1 MEQAILLIQCP
12 DQKGIVAKFSNFVFE
27 HDANIISSYQYS
39 TDPDGGRFVMR
50 VKFVFDNKRCPEA
63 SLESDLEDLASTL
76 DAAWQIHYE
85 SKVMRMAIAVSRFD
99 HCLVDL
105 LYRVHSGELRVEVP
119 LVVSNHEDAREL
131 VEGHGI
137 PFHYLPISKKS
148 KPEQE
153 KRILELIRDSSD
165 FLVLA
170 RYMQVLSEDFL
181 TGYGKDIINIHH
193 SFLPSFMGANPY
205 RQAYDRGVKIIGA
218 TAHFATSTLDE
229 GPIIDQAVGRVTH
242 KDKVESLKGK
252 GRDLEKQ
259 ALASAVRM
267 YLEHRVIRY
276 ETKTI
281 ILG

>member
-12 DQKGIVAKFSNFVFE
+12 DQKGIIAKFSNFVFE
-27 HDANIISSYQYS
+27 REANIISSYQHS
-39 TDPDGGRFVMR
+39 TDPDGGRFFMR
-50 VKFVFDNKRCPEA
+50 MKFVFDNERYPEA
-63 SLESDLEDLASTL
+63 SLESDIEELASTL
-76 DAAWQIHYE
+76 DAVWQIHYE

-99 HCLVDL
+99 HCLADL
-105 LYRVHSGELRVEVP
+105 LYRVRSGELRVEVP

-137 PFHYLPISKKS
+137 AFHYLPVSKET

-153 KRILELIRDSSD
+153 KRFFELIRDSSD

-181 TGYGKDIINIHH
+181 IGYGKDIINIHH

-218 TAHFATSTLDE
+218 TAHFATSTLDQ
-229 GPIIDQAVGRVTH
+229 GPIIDQEVGRVTH
-242 KDKVESLKGK
+242 KDKVESLKAK
-252 GRDLEKQ
+252 GRDLEKL
-259 ALASAVRM
+259 ALANAIRM

-276 ETKTI
+276 ENKTI

>member
-12 DQKGIVAKFSNFVFE
+12 DQKGIVAKLSSFVLA
-27 HDANIISSYQYS
+27 HDGNIVSSYQHS
-39 TDPDGGRFVMR
+39 TDPDGGRFFMR
-50 VKFVFDNKRCPEA
+50 VKFVFD
-63 SLESDLEDLASTL
+63 EDLYSRQIIEDGIHDLAEGL
-76 DAAWQIHYE
+76 DARWRIHYE
-85 SKVMRMAIAVSRFD
+85 SRVMRMAIAVSRFD
-99 HCLVDL
+99 HCLADL
-105 LYRVHSGELRVEVP
+105 LYRVHSGEWRVEIP
-119 LVVSNHEDAREL
+119 LVVSNHENAREL
-131 VEGHGI
+131 VEPHDI
-137 PFHYLPISKKS
+137 PFHYLPVTKKN

-153 KRILELIRDSSD
+153 KRFLDLIRDSSD

-181 TGYGKDIINIHH
+181 DGYGKDVINIHH
-193 SFLPSFMGANPY
+193 SFLPSFTGANPY

-218 TAHFATSTLDE
+218 TAHFATSILDE

-252 GRDLEKQ
+252 GRDLERQ
-259 ALASAVRM
+259 ALASAIRM

-276 ETKTI
+276 ENKTV

>member
-12 DQKGIVAKFSNFVFE
+12 DQKGIIAKFSNFVFE
-27 HDANIISSYQYS
+27 RDANIVSSYQHS
-39 TDPDGGRFVMR
+39 TDPDGGRFFMR
-50 VKFVFDNKRCPEA
+50 MKFVFDNDSYPEA
-63 SLESDLEDLASTL
+63 SLESDIEDLASTL
-76 DAAWQIHYE
+76 DAAWRIHYE
-85 SKVMRMAIAVSRFD
+85 SRVMRMAIAVSRFD

-137 PFHYLPISKKS
+137 PFHYLPVSKET

-153 KRILELIRDSSD
+153 RRILELIRDSSD

-170 RYMQVLSEDFL
+170 RYMQILSEDFL

-193 SFLPSFMGANPY
+193 SFLPSFMGADPY

-218 TAHFATSTLDE
+218 TAHFATSKLDE

-242 KDKVESLKGK
+242 KDKVDSLKSK

-259 ALASAVRM
+259 ALASAIRM

-276 ETKTI
+276 ENKTI